1 MAKLRKSNHRDEGGF
16 VALPWAVLDSNNYR
30 QLSHPAKSLL
40 IELAR
45 QLGRDNNGRLLTGRG
60 HLSERGWKS
69 ADVIRRATLELIKGG
84 FIHQTVQ
91 GCRPNKASW
100 FAVTWMP
107 IERLHGYD
115 AGALESFIRSAY
127 RLNEPLPKPKPT
139 REQLYRKWDKPSSH
153 NEPLRPSHGQE
164 RPFIGPSHGQGAI
177 TLGPSHGPM

>member
-1 MAKLRKSNHRDEGGF
+1 MAKRRSNNRDEGGF
-16 VALPWAVLDSNNYR
+16 VAMPWAVLDCINYR
-30 QLSHPAKSLL
+30 ELSHPAKALL
-40 IELAR
+40 FELAR

-60 HLSERGWKS
+60 HLGGRGWKS

-107 IERLHGYD
+107 IERLQGYD
-115 AGALESFIRSAY
+115 AGAIESFIRSAY

-139 REQLYRKWDKPSSH
+139 REQLYRKWDKPKSQ

-164 RPFIGPSHGQGAI
+164 RHFIGPSHGQGVI
-177 TLGPSHGPM
+177 TVGPSHGPI